1 MVQKITKIT
10 RIFYQNNVSK
20 INDIIDKI
28 NEIIDEILAIWK
40 RSVVINVESGTV
52 NGEVKIT
59 SQTTNSN
66 NVLTSS
72 TKQVSIPGWTTK
84 ANLDSPTFT
93 GTPKAPTAA
102 ATVKTTQIATTAYVY
117 NAMET
122 NEITVATVT
131 ELWNNT

>member
-1 MVQKITKIT
+1 MVQKITRVT
-10 RIFYQNNVSK
+10 RIFYQNNVAK

-28 NEIIDEILAIWK
+28 NEIIDETLAIWK
-40 RSVVINVESGTV
+40 RSVVIKVESGTV
-52 NGEVKIT
+52 YGEVKVT
-59 SQTTNSN
+59 NQTTDSS

-72 TKQVSIPGWTTK
+72 SQQVAIPGWVTK
-84 ANLDSPTFT
+84 ANLESPTFT

-117 NAMET
+117 NAMEA